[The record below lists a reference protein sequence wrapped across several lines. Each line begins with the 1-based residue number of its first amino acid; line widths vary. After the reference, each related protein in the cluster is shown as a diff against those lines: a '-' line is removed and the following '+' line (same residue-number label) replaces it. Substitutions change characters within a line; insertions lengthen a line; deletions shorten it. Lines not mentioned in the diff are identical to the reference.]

1 MSINWSVHLF
11 IVCIKQHGCKHDS
24 SREALFGL
32 WFGCSQTTIPP
43 LLHSTGGAR
52 WAPGYFP
59 REMLTQPRLRKTTY
73 WEPASPPVHE
83 LTFPSQ
89 VSSEKELLMENL
101 ELFHSQQQYLSF
113 KFQPLHH
120 FPLML
125 LTLSLEQRHF
135 QNVVVLQ
142 SLSQARLF
150 VTPWTA
156 AHQASLSIT
165 ISQSLLKFM
174 CTESVML
181 SNHLI
186 LCFPLLLLP
195 SVFPNIRVFS
205 SGLALCIRWP
215 KYWSFSFSISPSNK
229 YSGLISFR
237 IDWFDLLAIWGTLK
251 NLLQHH
257 NLKASIL
264 WHSAF
269 LF

>member
-24 SREALFGL
+24 SREAFFGL

-43 LLHSTGGAR
+43 LLHSIGGAR

-73 WEPASPPVHE
+73 WGPASPPMHE

-89 VSSEKELLMENL
+89 VSSEKELLVENL
-101 ELFHSQQQYLSF
+101 ELFHSQQQCLSF

-156 AHQASLSIT
+156 AHQASLPISN
-165 ISQSLLKFM
+165 SQSLLKLM
-174 CTESVML
+174 SIESVMS
-181 SNHLI
+181 SNHLVLCCPLFI
-186 LCFPLLLLP
+186 LPFIFP
-195 SVFPNIRVFS
+195 SIRVFS
-205 SGLALCIRWP
+205 KEPVLIRWP
-215 KYWSFSFSISPSNK
+215 KYWSFTLTVL
-229 YSGLISFR
+229 LIM
-237 IDWFDLLAIWGTLK
+237 K
-251 NLLQHH
+251 
-257 NLKASIL
+257 
-264 WHSAF
+264 
-269 LF
+269 